1 VSDDESGGVFAEL
14 EELTFTPET
23 LDEFIRTSYDPSDN
37 TASVRSFSC
46 RGGSRGA

>member
-1 VSDDESGGVFAEL
+1 VSDDESSGVFAEL

-23 LDEFIRTSYDPSDN
+23 LDEFIRTSHDPSDY
-37 TASVRSFSC
+37 TASVISFSC